1 MDAHAL
7 THTCIPTSTRMHA
20 RLHARTLAR
29 THART
34 HTNRGYPTRCN
45 LCPSFGQNVKD
56 AAVVALPF
64 AEKEIRKSLNT
75 VLSKLGEV
83 SEAPR
88 QVFSFIE
95 RAKMG

>member
-1 MDAHAL
+1 M
-7 THTCIPTSTRMHA
+7 
-20 RLHARTLAR
+20 
-29 THART
+29 
-34 HTNRGYPTRCN
+34 
-45 LCPSFGQNVKD
+45 KD